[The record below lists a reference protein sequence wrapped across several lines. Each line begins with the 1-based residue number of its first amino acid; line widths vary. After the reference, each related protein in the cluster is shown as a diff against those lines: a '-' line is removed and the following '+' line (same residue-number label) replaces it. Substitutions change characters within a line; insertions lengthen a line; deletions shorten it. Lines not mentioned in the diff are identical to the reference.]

1 MLCVYVCVC
10 VGMPAHLYRPGMDPI
25 TDNSWN
31 HENCKFVL
39 RFNPEFIAFIQ
50 S

>member
-1 MLCVYVCVC
+1 MLCMYVCVCVCVC

-31 HENCKFVL
+31 HGKVQICLTF
-39 RFNPEFIAFIQ
+39 
-50 S
+50 